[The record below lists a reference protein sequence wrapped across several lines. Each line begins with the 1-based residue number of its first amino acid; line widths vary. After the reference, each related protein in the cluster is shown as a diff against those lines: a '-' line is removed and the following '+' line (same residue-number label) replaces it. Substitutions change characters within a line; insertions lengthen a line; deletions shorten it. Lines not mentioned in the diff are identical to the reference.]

1 MESTQPILE
10 VIDENGQKQ
19 SVEIVFSYQDE
30 ITQKEYVIYTKNE
43 KMPNDMVVLYASL
56 ITVNDNT
63 MKFENIS
70 DDEWNMLKGKMR
82 DAIHN

>member
-70 DDEWNMLKGKMR
+70 DDEWNMLKGRMR